1 MRKTKWVAAA
11 LFLACSVVRVEAQ
24 NLHDFLSAVEA
35 QAKVTAALRADG
47 TIETVKDGSTHRDQV
62 VLVLGPPSDLYIEL
76 RNNGTRTL
84 LLDGGTRALRALKG
98 GGSQEFP
105 ADAALVDSDF
115 LREDLQSFRVDR
127 FSDMRISDDSNG
139 ELTATLFPAKSQYSL
154 LAMTF
159 DREKKVPT
167 KTIYYRD
174 TLNNAVKMER
184 FGGYTQIG
192 GEWLPS
198 TISMESFRLK
208 TRTTLTMHWTAA
220 PKLPADLFAA
230 DSLARPSQLDWPAAQ
245 TTTGQ

>member
-127 FSDMRISDDSNG
+127 FSDMRIS
-139 ELTATLFPAKSQYSL
+139 
-154 LAMTF
+154 
-159 DREKKVPT
+159 
-167 KTIYYRD
+167 
-174 TLNNAVKMER
+174 
-184 FGGYTQIG
+184 
-192 GEWLPS
+192 
-198 TISMESFRLK
+198 
-208 TRTTLTMHWTAA
+208 
-220 PKLPADLFAA
+220 
-230 DSLARPSQLDWPAAQ
+230 
-245 TTTGQ
+245 